1 MVDGETKR
9 VLPPI
14 AAAFAKLQD
23 PRPPANADDLCCG
36 AGRRCFV
43 LVDKERRGLLAST
56 ERGTRSKGDAY
67 TPAPVGKQ
75 SEQRADDPCLAGMMG
90 DAPLAIL
97 HLGPLLEVAAPRTR
111 SATGGGAAG
120 RSASSAERGAGSD
133 EEADG
138 ADEEAMRKLLRE
150 VQARGP
156 VCAARVLWLPVPLL
170 ALRSAH
176 RSCVR
181 RAARRASSGRSAR
194 ASAGGA

>member
-23 PRPPANADDLCCG
+23 PRPPANADDLCYG
-36 AGRRCFV
+36 AGRRCFD

-75 SEQRADDPCLAGMMG
+75 SEQRADDPCLAG
-90 DAPLAIL
+90 IL

-138 ADEEAMRKLLRE
+138 ADEEAVRKLLRE